1 MTDALERIQDDLQAG
16 RLDAAETALDA
27 YLRTHPKDADGLVL
41 RGLVLAVRGQADEA
55 ANALRKAN
63 NAAPNRWEVQHNA
76 GLAYLQLQRTDDALR
91 RFEAAIRL
99 NPDAWST
106 AIQIGRIHLD
116 RLQQPAAAAECFRR
130 ALTAAPG
137 ELDAQYHRG
146 KALFQLGECDAAVEL
161 WRQCRGAAETC
172 GLADLVSRCRQ
183 AIAISIP
190 GAMAADNATIL
201 AERQAWTRTFPPS
214 LADRPTF
221 TGRDRDPER
230 PLVIGY
236 ISSFFDSENWMKPVW
251 GLINQQER
259 ERYPVRIF
267 SFGPVPGCDGDS
279 SPTAF
284 RPHESDRIF
293 DVERLEHERVASLI
307 ADEQVDVLVDLNG
320 YSDPRRLEAIAMRP
334 APVIVGWF
342 NMYATTALACFDY
355 LIGDRHVV
363 LPEEEVHYTERIAR
377 VPGSYLTFDV
387 GYPVPEVAPSP
398 AARNGYI
405 TFGSL
410 CSRYKFTPEV
420 LDAWSEILNRCR
432 AAHLLLRNGGLESPS
447 EREHLLQQFTSR
459 GVDLSRIELLG
470 RAAHYEFLE
479 TYSRI
484 DIALDTFPYNGG
496 TTTTE
501 AIWQGVPVVAYAG
514 RTWASR
520 TSATLLREGGLG
532 DWVTDDLTN
541 YIELAVRWGND
552 VDSPRTLKTLRAR
565 MRETLAATSVCD
577 TVGFARAMEALYRRF
592 WRAWSVG
599 PQ

>member
-1 MTDALERIQDDLQAG
+1 MTDALERIQDYLQAG

-63 NAAPNRWEVQHNA
+63 NAAPNRWDIQHNA
-76 GLAYLQLQRTDDALR
+76 GLAYLHLNRTEDALK
-91 RFEAAIRL
+91 RFNAAIRL
-99 NPDAWST
+99 DPGAWT
-106 AIQIGRIHLD
+106 TTIELGHIQLD
-116 RLQQPAAAAECFRR
+116 RLHRPAAAAEFFRQ
-130 ALTAAPG
+130 ALAAAPA
-137 ELDAQYHRG
+137 ELEAQYHLG
-146 KALFQLGECDAAVEL
+146 KALFQLGECDAAIEL
-161 WRQCRGAAETC
+161 WRTCRSVAESVGRTDIAA
-172 GLADLVSRCRQ
+172 LCRQ
-183 AIAISIP
+183 SIATTIP
-190 GAMAADNATIL
+190 GAMSADNATIL
-201 AERQAWTRTFPPS
+201 SERQAWTCALNLTSVSGPS
-214 LADRPTF
+214 FADRNRHP
-221 TGRDRDPER
+221 DR

-251 GLINQQER
+251 GLINHQER

-279 SPTAF
+279 PPTAF

-320 YSDPRRLEAIAMRP
+320 YSDPRRLEVIAMRP

-420 LDAWSEILNRCR
+420 LDAWSEILNRCP
-432 AAHLLLRNGGLESPS
+432 AARLLLRNGGLESSS
-447 EREHLLQQFTSR
+447 ECEHLLQQFASR

-479 TYSRI
+479 TYGRI

-532 DWVTDDLTN
+532 DWVADDLTN

-552 VDSPRTLKTLRAR
+552 VDSPRTLKSLRAR